1 MMPTDL
7 SADLARASPWRTREA
22 GIAFLAL
29 LAIATHIILAS
40 VFRPTA
46 TIALA
51 PLAVALLAGGGPLL
65 ISLVRTALA
74 GDFGADF
81 LAGLSIVTAVVAG
94 EYLVAVV
101 VVLMWSG
108 GQSLEQYAS
117 QRASSVLDALARR
130 NPTTA
135 HRRSGDTLADVALA
149 DVEVS
154 DILVV
159 LPQEIC
165 PVDGVVREGTSTMD
179 ESFISGEPFR
189 VRKTVGSTV
198 MSGAM
203 NGESALTIVA
213 ERRAVDSRY
222 AQIVDIVRGAEL
234 RRPRIRRLADRLGGW
249 YTPVAVAVAAVAW
262 AVSGESTRFLAVL
275 VIATPCP
282 LLLGIPV
289 SIIGA
294 ISLAAQ
300 RSIIISDASILERIG
315 TCRTVVFDKTGTLT
329 LGRPELTEVALAPG
343 ADRDVVLRLAAS
355 LEQYSKHPLA
365 SAVLRAAD
373 SAGLERLPVT
383 SVSEKP
389 GEGLAG
395 EIDGR
400 MVSITSRAR
409 VPGPELAGFAPEGDG
424 LECVV
429 TVDGAAA
436 ALFRFRD
443 GPRRESASFVGHLRP
458 RHGFDRILLV
468 SGDRESEVRYLAN
481 LMGITEAFFTQSP
494 EQKVAIVTA
503 ERQRQPTLFV
513 GDGINDAPA
522 MVVAD
527 VAIALGQ
534 RADIAAHSAGAVILD
549 DRLSR
554 VDELI
559 HIARRTK
566 RIALQ
571 SAVGGMFLSL
581 GGMALAAAGWLP
593 PLGGVITQEVI
604 DVFAVLNAL
613 RAAWLPKELTDFSPG
628 APDTPD
634 SPASAQAAQV

>member
-1 MMPTDL
+1 MPTDL
-7 SADLARASPWRTREA
+7 SADLVRPSIWRTREA
-22 GIAFLAL
+22 RIAVLAL
-29 LAIATHIILAS
+29 VAIVVHILFLR
-40 VFRPTA
+40 VFRVTPPV
-46 TIALA
+46 ALA
-51 PLAVALLAGGGPLL
+51 PLAFALIVGGLPLVV
-65 ISLVRTALA
+65 SLVRMAFA
-74 GDFGADF
+74 GEFGADF
-81 LAGLSIVTAVVAG
+81 LAGLSIVTAAVAG

-130 NPTTA
+130 NPTRA
-135 HRRSGDTLADVALA
+135 HRRAGDVVVDVALA
-149 DVEVS
+149 DVNVG
-154 DILVV
+154 DVLVV

-189 VRKTVGSTV
+189 VKKTVGSTV

-203 NGESALTIVA
+203 NGDMALTIAA

-222 AQIVDIVRGAEL
+222 ARIVDIVRRAEL
-234 RRPRIRRLADRLGGW
+234 HRPRIRRLADRLGGW
-249 YTPVAVAVAAVAW
+249 YTPLAVAVAAGAW
-262 AVSGESTRFLAVL
+262 LASGESSRFLAVL

-300 RSIIISDASILERIG
+300 RSILISDASILERIG
-315 TCRTVVFDKTGTLT
+315 LCRTVVFDKTGTLT
-329 LGRPELTEVALAPG
+329 LGRPEVTEIVLAPG
-343 ADRDVVLRLAAS
+343 ADRDEVLRLAAS
-355 LEQYSKHPLA
+355 LEQYSKHPLG

-373 SAGLERLPVT
+373 AAGLERSPVT
-383 SVSEKP
+383 SVSERP
-389 GEGLAG
+389 GEGLTG
-395 EIDGR
+395 EVNGR
-400 MVSITSRAR
+400 TVAITSRAR
-409 VPGPELAGFAPEGDG
+409 VPGAQLAGFAPDGDG

-429 TVDGAAA
+429 VVDGEAA

-443 GPRRESASFVGHLRP
+443 APRHDSASFVGHLRP
-458 RHGFDRILLV
+458 RHGFNRILLV
-468 SGDRESEVRYLAN
+468 SGDRESEVRYLAR
-481 LMGITEAFFTQSP
+481 LMGITDVFFSQSP

-522 MVVAD
+522 MVVSD

-549 DRLSR
+549 DSLSR
-554 VDELI
+554 VDELM
-559 HIARRTK
+559 HIARRTR

-571 SAVGGMFLSL
+571 SAGGGMILSL
-581 GGMALAAAGWLP
+581 AGMAFAAAGWLP
-593 PLGGVITQEVI
+593 PLGGVIAQEAI
-604 DVFAVLNAL
+604 DVWAVLNAL
-613 RAAWLPKELTDFSPG
+613 RAAWLPKELTDFSAGTSGPSE
-628 APDTPD
+628 P
-634 SPASAQAAQV
+634 